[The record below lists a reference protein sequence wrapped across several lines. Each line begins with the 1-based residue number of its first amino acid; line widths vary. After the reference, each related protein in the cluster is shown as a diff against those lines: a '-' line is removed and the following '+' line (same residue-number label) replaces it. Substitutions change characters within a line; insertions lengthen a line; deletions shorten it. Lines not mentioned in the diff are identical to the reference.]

1 MPDFPK
7 FPYEEQFARMFR
19 FDGKVALVAGGY
31 GGIGSTIS
39 HGLAQ
44 LGATV
49 AIAGPAVDK
58 GNTCVESI
66 RGRGYT
72 SPAPAKSPTKGS
84 GAARAQAFAL
94 GFEITEPE
102 SIATM
107 VDDMVKQAGK
117 VDILVNCV
125 GMHIEKPAE
134 DYTVED
140 WDRVNSV
147 NLRGAFLLSQ
157 AVGRQMIR
165 QGSGGKH
172 IHVSSVRSML
182 GIRRG
187 YISYCATKGGMNL
200 MVKQLATEW
209 ARHQI
214 NVNAIAPTFIR
225 TDLVKHYLEDREFY
239 TALVNRIP
247 LGRLGETIN
256 VAGAALFLAS
266 SASDFITGHVL
277 FVDGGVTA
285 SQ

>member
-7 FPYEEQFARMFR
+7 FQYEEQFARMFR
-19 FDGKVALVAGGY
+19 FDDKVALVAGGY

-49 AIAGPAVDK
+49 AIAGHAVDK
-58 GNTCVESI
+58 ANTCVASI
-66 RGRGYT
+66 RGRGYE
-72 SPAPAKSPTKGS
+72 S
-84 GAARAQAFAL
+84 FAL

-102 SIATM
+102 SIAAM
-107 VDDMVKQAGK
+107 VDDTVKQAGK

-214 NVNAIAPTFIR
+214 SVNAIAPTFIR

-247 LGRLGETIN
+247 LGRVGETID

-266 SASDFITGHVL
+266 PAADFITGHVL